1 MDFMGM
7 PPQQAAGF
15 WTGLLI
21 VLMIVLAFRVV
32 GARRKHRVL
41 FGDGGLEPVVL
52 ATRSFGNAAEYVP
65 LGIGAMILMSL
76 VGAGTIEIHLF
87 GAPFLLG
94 RLVHGFGLRFGKGP
108 GAGRLIGMILTI
120 TALGYA
126 AFLLLFAAAIA

>member
-1 MDFMGM
+1 MDMMGM

-15 WTGLLI
+15 WAGLLI
-21 VLMIVLAFRVV
+21 VLMIVLALRVV
-32 GARRKHRVL
+32 GVRRKHRVL

-52 ATRSFGNAAEYVP
+52 ATRAFGNAAEYVP

-76 VGAGTIEIHLF
+76 VGAGTMEIHLF
-87 GAPFLLG
+87 GAPFVLG

-108 GAGRLIGMILTI
+108 GAGRLIGMILTL

-126 AFLLLFAAAIA
+126 AFLLLFAAAVA